1 MESLVPQKGGT
12 FPLLLL
18 LFVTSLIV
26 YLFLI
31 ITQVSKPV
39 PISPSISYWES
50 LDLSISDFILRS
62 ETPEITLTNEQVT
75 EITALYNDGL
85 EFGDDPNDPCQ
96 KLKLTGF
103 KKLNKWINQFKQR
116 GFTVS
121 KIRET
126 LKIGTRSV
134 YNHRS
139 GTNFTR
145 IIHPDG
151 SCIIVDF
158 VDCLIWQIAPAHFI
172 F

>member
-1 MESLVPQKGGT
+1 MDTLAPQKRGAAP
-12 FPLLLL
+12 FLLL
-18 LFVTSLIV
+18 LFLVGLMVT
-26 YLFLI
+26 LFLI
-31 ITQVSKPV
+31 MNLRSNPV
-39 PISPSISYWES
+39 PLNPTISGWES
-50 LDLSISDFILRS
+50 LDLSIADFIVRS
-62 ETPEITLTNEQVT
+62 ETPEINLTDEQVA
-75 EITALYNDGL
+75 EITTLYNDGL
-85 EFGDDPNDPCQ
+85 EFDDNPNDPCR

-158 VDCLIWQIAPAHFI
+158 VDCMIWQIAPAHFR